1 MHMMVNK
8 LLKELISAIEG
19 QKTKLLA
26 IGAKKVSPF
35 TEEELYQPFD
45 CPSLAND
52 PEFLYEEGIYHGQL
66 GVMSLIKAFISESG
80 ARS

>member
-1 MHMMVNK
+1 MK
-8 LLKELISAIEG
+8 ELELLKEIEKAIFHQKEKLIKMG
-19 QKTKLLA
+19 QKKMH
-26 IGAKKVSPF
+26 PF

-80 ARS
+80 VRS